1 MGQVLALR
9 SPALPDAAPVVGL
22 ALPEDLRRF
31 LLASLPTEK
40 PDLENFGFE
49 SHVDHAQVPGHRYLE
64 GYFHAVPGAHDRA
77 VDSIHPRRGHE
88 LSRRPAPLPLS
99 AFCEA
104 FRRVNA
110 PLFAAL
116 EQELAGSTTAAPLA
130 AVLRRRAHFADLSV
144 QIHWGDEVPPQHV
157 AWHID
162 APNSFLHMAIGLQG
176 SRALHAR
183 RCVAKGRI
191 SKNCGVG
198 ASDGREVLW
207 QSEGA
212 AYLGSPCCYPHAV
225 EYPCVDWADRIVA
238 LQCRLLLSEEEL
250 FCTMRDTTL
259 DVDPHGGTAA
269 IVFGHFA
276 AMAHGALK
284 MPGLLDV
291 QEVLKEFGRA
301 EGACQSAA
309 STTLAVVPPP

>member
-1 MGQVLALR
+1 MGQVLGLR
-9 SPALPDAAPVVGL
+9 SPALPDKAPVVGL
-22 ALPEDLRRF
+22 VLPEDLRRV

-40 PDLENFGFE
+40 PDLEDLGFE
-49 SHVDHAQVPGHRYLE
+49 SCVDHPQNPGHQYLE

-88 LSRRPAPLPLS
+88 LLRRPAPLPLA

-130 AVLRRRAHFADLSV
+130 AILRRQVHFADLSV
-144 QIHWGDEVPPQHV
+144 QIHWGDEVPAEHV

-176 SRALHAR
+176 QRALHAR
-183 RCVAKGRI
+183 RCVAKSRI
-191 SKNCGVG
+191 SKNCAVGV
-198 ASDGREVLW
+198 SDEREVLW
-207 QSEGA
+207 QNEGA

-225 EYPCVDWADRIVA
+225 EYPSVDWSGRIVA
-238 LQCRLLLSEEEL
+238 LQCRLLFSVEEL
-250 FCTMRDTTL
+250 LGMIQDTAL
-259 DVDPHGGTAA
+259 DIDPRGGTAA
-269 IVFGHFA
+269 IVFRHCA
-276 AMAHGALK
+276 AMARGALK

-301 EGACQSAA
+301 EEACQSVVCAN
-309 STTLAVVPPP
+309 LAVVSSP